1 VSPTVPQPSNELA
14 ERLEKA
20 VLDAREA
27 TREAHEAVTDLRTII
42 NEARELLA
50 QQIEREI
57 DQRVKREVDRQLTN
71 LSKRVKRSLAEKGI
85 K

>member
-1 VSPTVPQPSNELA
+1 MTPTVPQPSNELA

-20 VLDAREA
+20 VHDAREA

-50 QQIEREI
+50 QQIEREV

>member
-1 VSPTVPQPSNELA
+1 MTESSEELA

-20 VLDAREA
+20 ALDAREA
-27 TREAHEAVTDLRTII
+27 AREAHEARTDLRTII
-42 NEARELLA
+42 NEARALLA
-50 QQIEREI
+50 QQIEREV